1 MEFSTTV
8 RRGLGFSL
16 LIFVSSVLA
25 IGQESIYRLPKSTQI
40 TLEMDIELSSAVAL
54 KNDTF
59 IARTAKPI
67 IIRDV
72 VVLPKGIEVEGRV
85 LTSKRPGI
93 CGRDGELT
101 LVIETLKVGNEIR
114 RGLETTTV
122 TRFKPE
128 SRRALDIA
136 SFAGGTVVGALIGFA
151 AKSSQGAIVGAAIGA
166 GVGGG
171 TLAIRKGRDITIKK
185 GQRFVVEL
193 SKEVVL
199 PIFDY

>member
-1 MEFSTTV
+1 MNFSTTV
-8 RRGLGFSL
+8 RRVLGFSF
-16 LIFVSSVLA
+16 LIFVSSIFV
-25 IGQESIYRLPKSTQI
+25 IGQESIYRLPKGTQI
-40 TLEMDIELSSAVAL
+40 TLEMDVELSSAVAS
-54 KNDTF
+54 KDDTF
-59 IARTAKPI
+59 IARTTKPI

-85 LTSKRPGI
+85 VTSKRPGLG
-93 CGRDGELT
+93 GRDGELT
-101 LVIETLKVGNEIR
+101 FVIETLKVGNDIR

-136 SFAGGTVVGALIGFA
+136 SLAGGTVVGALIGFA

-171 TLAIRKGRDITIKK
+171 TLAVRKGRDITIKK
-185 GQRFVVEL
+185 GQQFVVEL
-193 SKEVVL
+193 NKEVVL
-199 PIFDY
+199 PVFDF